1 VGGGGWGVYMRWDM
15 IAWLYTLYYLS
26 QVDMI
31 RGHCN
36 LSDMFILLNFYALV
50 VRELLHTTAM

>member
-1 VGGGGWGVYMRWDM
+1 VSMRLDI